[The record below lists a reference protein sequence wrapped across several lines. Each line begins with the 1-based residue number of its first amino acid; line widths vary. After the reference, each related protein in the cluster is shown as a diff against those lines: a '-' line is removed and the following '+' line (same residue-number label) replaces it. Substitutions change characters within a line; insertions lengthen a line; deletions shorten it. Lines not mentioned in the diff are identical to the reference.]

1 MYNIEQLLEEGQYIL
16 SIFDQADAE
25 LVYNYIKDICIVLK
39 QLSQ

>member
-1 MYNIEQLLEEGQYIL
+1 MYNIEQLLEKGQYIL

-25 LVYNYIKDICIVLK
+25 LVYKYIKDVCIVLK